1 MLNLA
6 FSVFPEGWAGF
17 HLDAL
22 AREPLWQAGI
32 DFGHGTRHGI
42 GYLLCVHEPPIGF
55 SWCRTERY
63 DTGVL
68 HAGMVIS
75 DEPGVY
81 IAGSHGLRIEN
92 QILCVPAEHESFLCF
107 DILTLA
113 PIDLDSIDLRWLDEK
128 GRERLNRYH
137 KRVYDTLSPYL
148 PEEVRAWLAQVT
160 RAV

>member
-32 DFGHGTRHGI
+32 DFGHGTGHGI

-55 SWCRTERY
+55 CWCRTDRY

-92 QILCVPAEHESFLCF
+92 QILCVPAEHESFLRF

-113 PIDLDSIDLRWLDEK
+113 PIDLDSMTCDGWTRKAASGPTAITSVYMTRSAPTFLRK
-128 GRERLNRYH
+128 CGRGSRR
-137 KRVYDTLSPYL
+137 
-148 PEEVRAWLAQVT
+148 
-160 RAV
+160 